1 MGWIGWY
8 PGGVKYRAPYGA
20 NNLSLQFCCQ
30 LREGKSLKTI
40 EKFSKGNGNGPVI
53 MQ

>member
-1 MGWIGWY
+1 MVLII
-8 PGGVKYRAPYGA
+8 YGA

-30 LREGKSLKTI
+30 LRKGEFLKTMG
-40 EKFSKGNGNGPVI
+40 KFSKGNGNGPVI